1 MEFPMNREEAEKYAR
16 EFNERLNK
24 LLEKNPRL
32 TPDSPELKNLIKEF
46 NDRGMPIR
54 IVRESDLVD
63 GLAGVLGLL
72 KQMGMNPNQ
81 KGNGMPPEN
90 YPQGK
95 ESFETEDKPC
105 RFHVKGLDDTNRTS
119 EIGKNDVQ
127 DLSIN
132 LNTMT
137 DEEIWKNYFGTKG

>member
-1 MEFPMNREEAEKYAR
+1 MNREEAEKYAR

-90 YPQGK
+90 YPNEM
-95 ESFETEDKPC
+95 ESFETETNPC
-105 RFHVKGLDDTNRTS
+105 RFHVKGVDDTNRDS
-119 EIGKNDVQ
+119 EIGKRDVE
-127 DLSIN
+127 DLTIN
-132 LNTMT
+132 LHTMS
-137 DEEIWKNYFGTKG
+137 DEDIWNKYFK